1 MSLITSSSTNHYDKD
16 YDDGEGKRKGPR
28 DVVDDVSLVIGMF
41 FFAFYL
47 FTFTN

>member
-16 YDDGEGKRKGPR
+16 YDDGEGKRNGPR

-41 FFAFYL
+41 FLLLFIYFY
-47 FTFTN
+47 